1 MKIQIVGDNFDKK
14 QYNNLAIHPLQSW
27 QWGEARKKM
36 GIQVLRLG
44 EFDVGNRHACSLQN
58 VYQITFHKIPY
69 TNYKIGYLP
78 RSRFPSKT
86 VLDFLLDYSKKNNV
100 VFIKIE
106 PYVEKGGKNVI
117 LNLFQDP
124 ISKKQIP
131 KPASKRGEQVRNDI
145 SDRLVKSSHPL
156 FPDWTI
162 IFDLDKSEDE
172 LLKNMKSKTRYNI
185 RLAQKKGVVVKEES
199 NEKGFEIFSR
209 LYFETCKR
217 QNYKGHN
224 PVYHKI
230 FWENLKKDLAH
241 ILVAYHQNTPLAA
254 YELFLFKNTFYYPYG
269 GTSEEMRNLMAS
281 NLIMWEAIRLGKNLG
296 ADKFDMWGSLPPT
309 YPQNHPWAGFTR
321 FKEGYSGRFVKMA
334 GSFDLIVNPLMYK
347 LYNFTQTLREI
358 YLKLNF

>member
-36 GIQVLRLG
+36 GIQVLRIG
-44 EFDVGNRHACSLQN
+44 EYTNNQITN

-78 RSRFPSKT
+78 RSRFPSKA
-86 VLDFLLDYSKKNNV
+86 VLNYLLDYSKKNNV
-100 VFIKIE
+100 AFIKIE
-106 PYVEKGGKNVI
+106 PYITNSEFIIHNSE
-117 LNLFQDP
+117 LL
-124 ISKKQIP
+124 
-131 KPASKRGEQVRNDI
+131 R
-145 SDRLVKSSHPL
+145 KSPHPL

-162 IFDLDKSEDE
+162 ILDLDKSEDE

-199 NEKGFEIFSR
+199 NKKGFEIFCR

-224 PVYHKI
+224 PLYHKI
-230 FWENLKKDLAH
+230 IWETLKKDLAH
-241 ILVAYHQNTPLAA
+241 IVIAYHQNTPLAA
-254 YELFLFKNTFYYPYG
+254 YELFLFNNTFYYPYG

-281 NLIMWEAIRLGKNLG
+281 NIIMWEAIRLGKNLG
-296 ADKFDMWGSLPPT
+296 ADKFDMWGSLPPI

-321 FKEGYSGRFVKMA
+321 FKEGYSGRFIQMA

-347 LYNFTQTLREI
+347 LYDFTYSLREL
-358 YLKLNF
+358 YLKLNLV